1 MWQIVVG
8 SRNAL
13 WFLMLMT
20 EGQHSENPYWRPR
33 LLSWSQLPLV
43 CPFYSSPLSFPLPDL
58 SYIVGCALGFLKVK
72 FRFLLLTILDSI

>member
-33 LLSWSQLPLV
+33 LLSWSQPPLL
-43 CPFYSSPLSFPLPDL
+43 CPFYSSLLSFPLPDL
-58 SYIVGCALGFLKVK
+58 SYIGGCALGFLKVK
-72 FRFLLLTILDSI
+72 FIFLLLTIFDSI